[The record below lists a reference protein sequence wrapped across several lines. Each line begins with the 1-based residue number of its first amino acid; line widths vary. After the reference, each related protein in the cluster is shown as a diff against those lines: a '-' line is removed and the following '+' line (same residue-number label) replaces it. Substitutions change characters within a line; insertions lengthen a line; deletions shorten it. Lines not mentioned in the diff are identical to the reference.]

1 MPVGPHGEVT
11 CRQPEVQLR
20 GLVVVG
26 GLELRIC
33 ELFAQSCSLK
43 PWERMSSS
51 RAG

>member
-1 MPVGPHGEVT
+1 MPAGSHGEET
-11 CRQPEVQLR
+11 CGQPEVQLWSF
-20 GLVVVG
+20 VVVG
-26 GLELRIC
+26 GLELSIC

>member
-1 MPVGPHGEVT
+1 MSVGPHGEVT
-11 CRQPEVQLR
+11 CRQPEVQLWSS
-20 GLVVVG
+20 VVV
-26 GLELRIC
+26 RIR